1 MPHITIEYV
10 IMLPLLIMQIFLF
23 PMTASWLMNTWV
35 NSRRTLALQDVA
47 GHLGST
53 MQQLYFSLNH
63 TTMPPGKASYYPGLP
78 PLIEDIIYKGTATL
92 QTLSGP
98 ELNAVKALELTVTLM
113 GTTNSVTTTIIL
125 GPDVNWRPS
134 VFLSNSTNAYIT
146 AEKFVNGTISLQFN
160 G

>member
-1 MPHITIEYV
+1 
-10 IMLPLLIMQIFLF
+10 
-23 PMTASWLMNTWV
+23 
-35 NSRRTLALQDVA
+35 
-47 GHLGST
+47 
-53 MQQLYFSLNH
+53 
-63 TTMPPGKASYYPGLP
+63 MPPGKASYYPGLP

-113 GTTNSVTTTIIL
+113 GTTNSVTTTVIL
-125 GPDVNWRPS
+125 GPDVNWHPS